1 VIFVDLPESIGK
13 STIKTMNTENT
24 KAVYATDQ
32 NWEDLITK
40 PGVLL
45 VDFSAE
51 WCPPC
56 RRLEPI
62 INELAAD
69 FTGSATIAAV
79 DVEMNPVI
87 TARYKVRNMPTI
99 LIFKDGEVVDRQI
112 GFATKQVLATMIDNQ
127 IQEPA
132 TV

>member
-1 VIFVDLPESIGK
+1 
-13 STIKTMNTENT
+13 MNTEIT

-32 NWEDLITK
+32 NWEELITK

-62 INELAAD
+62 VNELAAD
-69 FTGSATIAAV
+69 FTGTATVATV
-79 DVEMNPVI
+79 DVEMNPVV
-87 TARYKVRNMPTI
+87 TTRYKVRNMPTI
-99 LIFKDGEVVDRQI
+99 LVFKDGELVDRQI
-112 GFATKQVLATMIDNQ
+112 GLTSKQVLATMIESH
-127 IQEPA
+127 IQEPL
-132 TV
+132 VMNRDF

>member
-1 VIFVDLPESIGK
+1 
-13 STIKTMNTENT
+13 MNTENA

-32 NWEDLITK
+32 NWDDLLAK
-40 PGVLL
+40 PGVML

-62 INELAAD
+62 VNELAAD
-69 FTGSATIAAV
+69 FAGSAIVATV
-79 DVEMNPVI
+79 DVEMNPVV

-99 LIFKDGEVVDRQI
+99 LVFKDGEVVNRHL
-112 GFATKQVLATMIDNQ
+112 GLTTKQVLATMIDSQ
-127 IQEPA
+127 IPELA
-132 TV
+132 VVG